1 MDTKQMEQ
9 LFRTHRDAEK
19 RRDFDGIM
27 KTFTAELRFGDD
39 RTREPQ
45 RRSGGGAVP
54 AHVAYFSS
62 VPRP

>member
-27 KTFTAELRFGDD
+27 KTFTENCYLETIALGAAAKVRLR
-39 RTREPQ
+39 R
-45 RRSGGGAVP
+45 
-54 AHVAYFSS
+54 
-62 VPRP
+62 VPRRRLFHSVSRPDP